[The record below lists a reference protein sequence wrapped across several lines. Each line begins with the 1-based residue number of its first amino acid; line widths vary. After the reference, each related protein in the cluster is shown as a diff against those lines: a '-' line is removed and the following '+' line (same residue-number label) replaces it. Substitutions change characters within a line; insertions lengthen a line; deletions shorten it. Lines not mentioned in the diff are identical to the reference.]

1 MNINQNGSPMI
12 TNEGHGNPIG
22 LDFTMETYGWIAQ
35 LATGFVPASFGKIP
49 WGQNFILF
57 RHDVDVSLNRALS
70 LAKVDA
76 ELGLQSTFFI
86 DPLNQFYSV
95 FEPNQRKILFE
106 IIDLGH
112 DLGLHFDS
120 SRHSIETDDDL
131 EQALKFES
139 RVLAKAA
146 AEPVAFSFHNPSR
159 TELRLNQDSYAG
171 LANAYS
177 EKLFTQVRYTS
188 DSNGYWRHTPIADV
202 LSESIGRVPVQV
214 LTHPEWWLDK
224 KMSPRSRIHRAVY
237 GRARNVVTS
246 YDSLLADH
254 GRLNKTGMPPSLESL
269 ALLNGAKFQALDIL
283 WNMGRL
289 ETLFVELWRL
299 HESQINKMCKAQFR
313 KVWGV
318 SAQDVNAFFASDGVR
333 VDGWKLF
340 ELVFEGSWLNAT
352 GSSETEHRKWVQ
364 VRNQLIHARGSI
376 RPSELDAGVSYLS
389 DIIAKLADWGLD
401 SEINYD
407 GVAPLGSIGL
417 PTYKSAEGSL
427 VEELDLAIDSMAEA
441 QGTISKRWRSLKAG
455 VLHKGGMHE

>member
-1 MNINQNGSPMI
+1 M
-12 TNEGHGNPIG
+12 TNETTHDSN
-22 LDFTMETYGWIAQ
+22 DFTLDHYKELIERAKNH
-35 LATGFVPASFGKIP
+35 FSFASFKEFSGK
-49 WGQNFILF
+49 GDSILL
-57 RHDVDVSLNRALS
+57 RHDIEASLDRALAMARTEADLGVRS
-70 LAKVDA
+70 TYFVNPLA
-76 ELGLQSTFFI
+76 
-86 DPLNQFYSV
+86 PMYSV
-95 FEPNQRKILFE
+95 FEDKEKVKIQKILA
-106 IIDLGH
+106 LGH

-120 SRHSIETDDDL
+120 SRHRIKSESEL
-131 EQALKFES
+131 EEALGLES
-139 RVLAKAA
+139 RILELALGR
-146 AEPVAFSFHNPSR
+146 PVAFSFHNPTSFDLGF
-159 TELRLNQDSYAG
+159 TKDSYAD
-171 LANAYS
+171 LVNAYS
-177 EKLFTQVRYTS
+177 DRLFSKIKYVS
-188 DSNGYWRHTPIADV
+188 DSNGYWRFDSLQKI
-202 LSESIGRVPVQV
+202 LGQNRGKGSIQI
-214 LTHPEWWLDK
+214 LIHPEWWRDSR
-224 KMSPRSRIHRAVY
+224 MAPRRRIFLSLIE
-237 GRARNVVTS
+237 RNIAQMET
-246 YDSLLADH
+246 YDSNLLAES
-254 GRLNKTGMPPSLESL
+254 RPNFTGMPQSLEDLVVLKGSR
-269 ALLNGAKFQALDIL
+269 FQALDIL